1 LNLMLS
7 GRMYL
12 GTAAGLGAI
21 RGPAFVHSLISKVSS
36 LLSTSGTSLFGH
48 SGPARQLTLRLARA
62 VGYPVFKGIR
72 DDL

>member
-1 LNLMLS
+1 MLS

-48 SGPARQLTLRLARA
+48 SGPARQLTLRLA
-62 VGYPVFKGIR
+62 
-72 DDL
+72 